1 MNASREARPDAACTA
16 AELTILF
23 SDIEG
28 STRLWETH
36 ETQMAVALAW
46 HDETVAHWV
55 ARCGGRVVKTTGD
68 GVHAVF
74 DDSVSAVQAALE
86 MQRALAAPGAAQGLA
101 LKVRCGLHA
110 GPAQQRA
117 GDVYGPAVN
126 RAARIMS
133 AAHGG
138 QTLLSQVLAE
148 RLAPQLLDARLDGAT
163 LRDLG
168 RVRLRDLTSPERMF
182 QLVHANLRTEFPPL
196 RSLEGTPNNLPQQLN
211 SFVGREAVLTQAG
224 SQLAACRLLTLLGM
238 GGIGKSRLS
247 VQLGAELLDDFPDGV
262 WLVELA
268 SLTDARLVP
277 QALANV
283 LGLKDEGGD
292 GVSESLVRYLRDKRT
307 LLILDNCE
315 HVAAACAALAK
326 QLVQTAGE
334 LKLLATSRSAL
345 QIAGEITY
353 QVPTLD
359 VPRAADGSAAPAVHG
374 SDEPLRHE
382 AVRLFVDRAI
392 AVQPGFAVTTA
403 NAAAVAEI
411 CRALDGIPLAIELAA
426 ARIRTLPAQA
436 IAERLGDRFRLLTTR
451 DETVLPRQ
459 RTLRALID
467 WSFDLLPE
475 GERLLFRRLAVFAGG
490 CTLEA
495 AEGVC
500 AGDGLPDD
508 EVLDRLSLLVENSLV
523 ALEPE
528 RGRYRMLETVR
539 HYAYEKLQQVGEDA
553 AVSERH
559 LAWHVALAEQARPHL
574 TGGDQGLWLSRLDLE
589 RDNFLVA
596 HRSSERARSGD
607 GLALRLMHALRLYW
621 IERGKLSTGLVMA
634 EELLARQG
642 LQARDRARCMALFG
656 AGQMS
661 VWMGRHLRAHAYLTE
676 CLAIAREI
684 GDEAIVARVL
694 QPLGILGW
702 QMHDY
707 EASQALLEEALARA
721 RQLAEAREIASALI
735 ALAILCRMQARL
747 EPAAQLLAE
756 AVAIARQLGDKHAL
770 GIGLLNHAMVQ
781 VNAGR
786 HRQAIAMLDE
796 AAAMAAATGSQTLV
810 LGSIDA
816 CVGLAAALRRWAESA
831 EFLGAADGY
840 RLEMGQPRDHGD
852 QIFLSPYVAATKD
865 ALGVDSAANQA
876 LAGRGRARADAVA
889 WVRVWLLEL
898 GLDL

>member
-1 MNASREARPDAACTA
+1 MNASREARADAACTA
-16 AELTILF
+16 AEPTILF

-28 STRLWETH
+28 STRLWESH
-36 ETQMAVALAW
+36 EAQMAVALAW
-46 HDETVAHWV
+46 HDEIVAHWV
-55 ARCGGRVVKTTGD
+55 TRCRGRVVKTTGD

-74 DDSVSAVQAALE
+74 DDPVSAVQAALG
-86 MQRALAAPGAAQGLA
+86 MQRALAAPGATQGLA

-126 RAARIMS
+126 RAARIMA

-138 QTLLSQVLAE
+138 QTLLSQALAE
-148 RLAPQLLDARLDGAT
+148 RLAPQLSDARLDGAT

-168 RVRLRDLTSPERMF
+168 RVRLRDLSSPERMF
-182 QLVHANLRTEFPPL
+182 QLVHAGLRAEFPPL

-211 SFVGREAVLTQAG
+211 SFIGREGVLAQAAR
-224 SQLAACRLLTLLGM
+224 QLAGCRLLTLLGM

-247 VQLGAELLDDFPDGV
+247 VQLGAALLDDFPDGV

-268 SLTDARLVP
+268 PLTDARLVP

-283 LGLKDEGGD
+283 LGLKDEGGEA
-292 GVSESLVRYLRDKRT
+292 VAELLVRYLRDKRV

-315 HVAAACAALAK
+315 HVAAAVAALAK
-326 QLVQTAGE
+326 QLLQTASG

-345 QIAGEITY
+345 QIAGEITCP
-353 QVPTLD
+353 VPTLD
-359 VPRAADGSAAPAVHG
+359 VPGMADGAAAPAEQEA
-374 SDEPLRHE
+374 DALLQHE
-382 AVRLFVDRAI
+382 AVRLFVDRAG
-392 AVQPGFAVTTA
+392 AVQAGFELTAA
-403 NAAAVAEI
+403 NAAAVTEI

-436 IAERLGDRFRLLTTR
+436 IAERLGDRFRLLSTR

-475 GERLLFRRLAVFAGG
+475 GERRLFRRLSVFAGG
-490 CTLEA
+490 CTLAA

-500 AGDGLPDD
+500 AGDGLPED
-508 EVLDRLSLLVENSLV
+508 EVLDRLSLLVEMSLV

-539 HYAYEKLQQVGEDA
+539 HYAHEKLQQAGELA
-553 AVSERH
+553 SLSERH
-559 LAWHVALAEQARPHL
+559 LHWHVALAEQARPQL
-574 TGGDQGLWLSRLDLE
+574 AGAEQGLWLSRLDLE
-589 RDNFLVA
+589 RDNFLAA
-596 HRSSERARSGD
+596 HRASASLRGGD
-607 GLALRLMHALRLYW
+607 GLALRLMHALRPYW
-621 IERGKLSTGLVMA
+621 IDRGKLSLGLGMA
-634 EELLARQG
+634 EELLARMG
-642 LQARDRARCMALFG
+642 LQARDSARCMALFG

-684 GDEAIVARVL
+684 GDQAIVARVL

-707 EASQALLEEALARA
+707 EASQALLEEALDRA
-721 RQLAEAREIASALI
+721 RQLGEAREIAGALI
-735 ALAILCRMQARL
+735 ALAILCRIQGRL
-747 EPAAQLLAE
+747 GSAAPLLAE
-756 AVAIARQLGDKHAL
+756 AVSIAQQLGDQHAA

-786 HRQAIAMLDE
+786 YREAATMLDE
-796 AAAMAAATGSQTLV
+796 AASLAAATGSQTLV
-810 LGSIDA
+810 AGCIET
-816 CVGLAAALRRWAESA
+816 CVGLAAALRRWVAAA
-831 EFLGAADGY
+831 EFLGAAEGY

-852 QIFLSPYVAATKD
+852 QIFLNPWVAATHEAQGAD
-865 ALGVDSAANQA
+865 AAARHA
-876 LAGRGRARADAVA
+876 SAGRGRARADALA
-889 WVRVWLLEL
+889 WVRAWLLDVAR
-898 GLDL
+898 GL